1 MSHRSAVLEPAGGKR
16 MQPHVLYGNPD
27 LDDMRQEIRTALA
40 NRVRRTMSDPSL
52 TCAAVL
58 IPLLF
63 RDGEWHV
70 LVTLRTEEVE
80 HHKGQISFPGGAC
93 DPEDATL
100 EATALREAQEEIGIP
115 PQAIELLGAL
125 DDYPTITDFVVTP
138 FVGIVRQPC
147 SYRLSNSEVA
157 AVVEVP
163 LSFLRDPA
171 RLRVEQL
178 EYKGQLHDVL
188 FWDYGPYVIWGA
200 TARILKGFID
210 LLS

>member
-1 MSHRSAVLEPAGGKR
+1 

-27 LDDMRQEIRTALA
+27 LDDMRQKIRTALA
-40 NRVRRTMSDPSL
+40 NRVRRTVSEPSL

-63 RDGEWHV
+63 RDGEWRV

>member
-1 MSHRSAVLEPAGGKR
+1 
-16 MQPHVLYGNPD
+16 MQLHVVHGNPD

-40 NRVRRTMSDPSL
+40 NRVRRTVSEPSL

-63 RDGEWHV
+63 RDGEWRV

-171 RLRVEQL
+171 HLRVEQL
-178 EYKGQLHDVL
+178 EYKEQLHDVL